1 MEDFIPEWG
10 GPSNLEETMKKQY
23 IDDDM
28 VINKS
33 HDKNEEF
40 SSCEHTL
47 FIAIPSRY
55 SPVQS

>member
-1 MEDFIPEWG
+1 MG
-10 GPSNLEETMKKQY
+10 GTFKSGGDYEETIHCST

-40 SSCEHTL
+40 SSCENTL